1 MRKFFIFLL
10 VSLILCLPV
19 LADLETDGAA
29 DPALPS
35 SVEEVNNSEDWEITD
50 IQTYSVSP
58 ITPSDASGLKQVLLQ
73 FLGDYDPV
81 IVEYAYK
88 NQNNTYYS
96 YLREVQPDYVWM
108 ASFLLLLLFV
118 YCLFRLGGALIG

>member
-1 MRKFFIFLL
+1 MKRFFLFFL
-10 VSLILCLPV
+10 VSLVLALPV
-19 LADLETDGAA
+19 LADGSE
-29 DPALPS
+29 DPLPDAALPS
-35 SVEEVNNSEDWEITD
+35 SVEEVNNSDEWEITG
-50 IQTYSVSP
+50 IETYAVSP
-58 ITPSDASGLKQVLLQ
+58 VTPSEASGLKQVLLQ

-81 IVEYAYK
+81 IVEYQYQSG
-88 NQNNTYYS
+88 NGYTN